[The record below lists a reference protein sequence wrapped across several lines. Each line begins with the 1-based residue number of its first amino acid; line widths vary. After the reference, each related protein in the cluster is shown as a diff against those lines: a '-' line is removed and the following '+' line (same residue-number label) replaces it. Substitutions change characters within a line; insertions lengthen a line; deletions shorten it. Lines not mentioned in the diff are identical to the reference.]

1 MSFLELSKILR
12 IPASAITE
20 TFAILAARGA
30 GKSNTAAVMAE
41 EMFKA
46 GLPFVVID
54 PVRAWWGLRS
64 SRDGKGPG
72 LPILI
77 FGGKHGDVPLERG
90 GGQLVA
96 DLIVDQR
103 LTCVLDISEFESEAA
118 KLVALYATLTGRD
131 TPAAR

>member
-1 MSFLELSKILR
+1 MTTLKLAKDLS

-41 EMFKA
+41 EMFEA
-46 GLPFVVID
+46 RLPFVVVD

-72 LPILI
+72 LPIPI
-77 FGGKHGDVPLERG
+77 FGGKRGDVPLERG
-90 GGQLVA
+90 GGRSGCA
-96 DLIVDQR
+96 
-103 LTCVLDISEFESEAA
+103 SA
-118 KLVALYATLTGRD
+118 
-131 TPAAR
+131 

>member
-1 MSFLELSKILR
+1 MTLKLAQGVSM
-12 IPASAITE
+12 PTSAITE
-20 TFAILAARGA
+20 TFGILAVRGA

-46 GLPFVVID
+46 KLPFVVID

-72 LPILI
+72 LPIPI

-96 DLIVDQR
+96 NLIVDQR
-103 LTCVLDISEFESEAA
+103 LSCVLDISEFESEAA
-118 KLVALYATLTGRD
+118 KKQFLLDFALATYILH
-131 TPAAR
+131 